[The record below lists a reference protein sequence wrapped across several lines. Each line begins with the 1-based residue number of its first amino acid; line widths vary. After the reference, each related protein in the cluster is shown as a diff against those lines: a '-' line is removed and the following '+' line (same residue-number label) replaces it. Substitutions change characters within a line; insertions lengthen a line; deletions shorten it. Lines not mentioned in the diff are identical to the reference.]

1 MAKESVDKQ
10 VTAKDQGTTEEVKP
24 WYTNYKVKS
33 NNAQYMG
40 GYVQSEE
47 SNDGSYKYSLT
58 ITVDGHQLK
67 TDISEDSAIAIAKS
81 AGISEQETDTG
92 TRIAL
97 NSNAVAEIVEQE
109 FGNIVDT
116 KALNFDK
123 NSHKEGAVNTDGDG
137 KKPYTVNALAPATV
151 TDWSTYSSV
160 GRKEGQVVTGANASK
175 KVKANDTGKGGS
187 GNGNGAA
194 STGDGEGANSKVGGS
209 GLGDGTGDGYG
220 TGDGSGDNIESSSN
234 YNNKAQSTKV
244 IDSGKSL
251 DDSTAAASYAASVTN
266 GALNHIFHNN
276 HYQDDPVPAWSFS
289 VDFVPL
295 CMTDKRFIKLY
306 TLEDSKTLTK
316 AVLTV
321 TANEKTINTQSINYL
336 GLQHPFFTKLAQS
349 HGDLKITF
357 AEDELFSISTILKN
371 VLKYASYLPNF
382 PTNKVYEVKGS
393 DSLFSEIVAHNAS
406 DSISP
411 KYRLNA
417 TDLKITDENTAS
429 LVHDYKFVFDILL
442 KIYRPGNAHI
452 FADEAAPPGFVY
464 HFHKCWLKNVGGIE
478 LNYDDDKPIDRPA
491 VFSYQYMSGV
501 PYYEWISRNN
511 VLSESQELD
520 KAYDE
525 AAQQAADA
533 AADVVQ
539 EAKEYSKNSPSS
551 FTDNGEPASTSLNNL
566 LDDAKNSR
574 LNYLF
579 KNNN

>member
-1 MAKESVDKQ
+1 MAELDSNVQSNFSTDEEGNRRLSITKKYDVNDS
-10 VTAKDQGTTEEVKP
+10 TEEVDAAG
-24 WYTNYKVKS
+24 NKVQVSHTKDVTKIIAS
-33 NNAQYMG
+33 D
-40 GYVQSEE
+40 VVSEYNTIVTE
-47 SNDGSYKYSLT
+47 DFIDFGNVDVGQVNKVSYATEEK
-58 ITVDGHQLK
+58 
-67 TDISEDSAIAIAKS
+67 KS
-81 AGISEQETDTG
+81 ALKGYEEAERVAAAKKQSFLAGANDKVQAGNATNVNGNAYDVRDADSRGDNRTLDVENGNADYDNSGSIHNDSVSINTRQGNKGFADGEGEGHAGAGTG
-92 TRIAL
+92 T
-97 NSNAVAEIVEQE
+97 
-109 FGNIVDT
+109 GM
-116 KALNFDK
+116 
-123 NSHKEGAVNTDGDG
+123 
-137 KKPYTVNALAPATV
+137 
-151 TDWSTYSSV
+151 
-160 GRKEGQVVTGANASK
+160 
-175 KVKANDTGKGGS
+175 
-187 GNGNGAA
+187 GNGNGN
-194 STGDGEGANSKVGGS
+194 GV
-209 GLGDGTGDGYG
+209 GDGTGDGYG

-234 YNNKAQSTKV
+234 NNRAQSTQV
-244 IDSGKSL
+244 IDSGESL

-266 GALNHIFHNN
+266 GAINHIFHNN
-276 HYQDDPVPAWSFS
+276 HYQEDPVPAWSFS

-382 PTNKVYEVKGS
+382 PTNKVYEVKQGDWS
-393 DSLFSEIVAHNAS
+393 DEIVAHNAS

-417 TDLKITDENTAS
+417 TDLKITDENTAA

-478 LNYDDDKPIDRPA
+478 LNYDDDKPIDRPV

-501 PYYEWISRNN
+501 PYYEWVSRNN
-511 VLSESQELD
+511 VLSESQELN

-533 AADVVQ
+533 AADAVQ

-566 LDDAKNSR
+566 IDDTKNSR

-579 KNNN
+579 K

>member
-1 MAKESVDKQ
+1 MSKESVDKQ
-10 VTAKDQGTTEEVKP
+10 VTAKDQGTTEQ
-24 WYTNYKVKS
+24 TTTKVK
-33 NNAQYMG
+33 APAYMG
-40 GYVQSEE
+40 GYVQSEVAD
-47 SNDGSYKYSLT
+47 DGSYKYSFT
-58 ITVDGHQLK
+58 VTVDGHQLK

-81 AGISEQETDTG
+81 ADISEQETDTG

-116 KALNFDK
+116 KAINIDK
-123 NSHKEGAVNTDGDG
+123 NSHQEGAVNTEGD
-137 KKPYTVNALAPATV
+137 KSYTVNALAPATE
-151 TDWSTYSSV
+151 TEWSTYSSA
-160 GRKEGQVVTGANASK
+160 GRKEGKVVTGANASK

-187 GNGNGAA
+187 GDGNGA
-194 STGDGEGANSKVGGS
+194 STAGDGEGANSKVGGS

-220 TGDGSGDNIESSSN
+220 TGDGSGDNIESRSN
-234 YNNKAQSTKV
+234 NNNRAQSTKV
-244 IDSGKSL
+244 IDFGKSL
-251 DDSTAAASYAASVTN
+251 DDKTAAASYASSVTN
-266 GALNHIFHNN
+266 GAINHIFHNS
-276 HYQDDPVPAWSFS
+276 HYQEDPVPAWSFS

-295 CMTDKRFIKLY
+295 CMTDKRFLKLY

-316 AVLTV
+316 AVLTC

-382 PTNKVYEVKGS
+382 PTNKVYEVKKGDWS
-393 DSLFSEIVAHNAS
+393 DEIVAHNAS

-417 TDLKITDENTAS
+417 TDLKITDENTAA

-452 FADEAAPPGFVY
+452 FADEAAHPGFVY

-478 LNYDDDKPIDRPA
+478 LNYDDDKPIDRP
-491 VFSYQYMSGV
+491 VIFSYQYMSGV
-501 PYYEWISRNN
+501 PYYEWVSRNN

-533 AADVVQ
+533 ASDVVQ

-551 FTDNGEPASTSLNNL
+551 FTDNGEPASTSLNNFL
-566 LDDAKNSR
+566 NDTKNSK

-579 KNNN
+579 K

>member
-1 MAKESVDKQ
+1 MSKESVDKQ
-10 VTAKDQGTTEEVKP
+10 VTAKDQGTTEQ
-24 WYTNYKVKS
+24 TTTKVK
-33 NNAQYMG
+33 APAYMG

-116 KALNFDK
+116 KAINIDK
-123 NSHKEGAVNTDGDG
+123 NSHEEGAVNTEGD
-137 KKPYTVNALAPATV
+137 KSYTVNMLAPATE
-151 TDWSTYSSV
+151 TDWSTYSSA
-160 GRKEGQVVTGANASK
+160 GRKEGKVVTGANASK

-234 YNNKAQSTKV
+234 NNNRAQSTQV

-251 DDSTAAASYAASVTN
+251 DDSTAAASYAASITN
-266 GALNHIFHNN
+266 GTINHIFHND
-276 HYQDDPVPAWSFS
+276 HYREDPVPAWSFS

-321 TANEKTINTQSINYL
+321 AANEKTINTQSINYL

-382 PTNKVYEVKGS
+382 PTNKVYEVKKGDWS
-393 DSLFSEIVAHNAS
+393 DEIVAHNAS

-464 HFHKCWLKNVGGIE
+464 HFHKCWLKNIGGIE
-478 LNYDDDKPIDRPA
+478 LNYDDDKPIDRPV

-501 PYYEWISRNN
+501 PYYEWVSRNN

-533 AADVVQ
+533 ASDVVQ

-566 LDDAKNSR
+566 LDDTKNSK

-579 KNNN
+579 KNQ

>member
-1 MAKESVDKQ
+1 MSKETVDKQ
-10 VTAKDQGTTEEVKP
+10 VIAKDQGTTEQIA
-24 WYTNYKVKS
+24 TKVK
-33 NNAQYMG
+33 APAYMG

-47 SNDGSYKYSLT
+47 RDDGSYKYT
-58 ITVDGHQLK
+58 FTVTVDGHQLK
-67 TDISEDSAIAIAKS
+67 TDINEDSAIAIAKS

-92 TRIAL
+92 TRVVL

-116 KALNFDK
+116 KAINIDK
-123 NSHKEGAVNTDGDG
+123 NSHKEGAVNTEGE
-137 KKPYTVNALAPATV
+137 KSYTVNMLTPATE
-151 TDWSTYSSV
+151 TEWSTHSSTS
-160 GRKEGQVVTGANASK
+160 RKEGQVVTGANASK
-175 KVKANDTGKGGS
+175 KVRVNDTGKGGT
-187 GNGNGAA
+187 GAENDTGA
-194 STGDGEGANSKVGGS
+194 STAGTGKGANSNVGGS
-209 GLGDGTGDGYG
+209 GLGDGTADGYG
-220 TGDGSGDNIESSSN
+220 TGDGSGDNIKSSSN
-234 YNNKAQSTKV
+234 NNNRAQTTKV

-251 DDSTAAASYAASVTN
+251 DDKTAAANYASSVTN
-266 GALNHIFHNN
+266 GAINHIFHNS
-276 HYQDDPVPAWSFS
+276 HYQEDPVPAWSFS

-295 CMTDKRFIKLY
+295 CMTDKRFIKLH

-357 AEDELFSISTILKN
+357 AEDEFFSISTILKN

-382 PTNKVYEVKGS
+382 PTNKVYEVKQGDWS
-393 DSLFSEIVAHNAS
+393 NEIIAHNAS

-417 TDLKITDENTAS
+417 TDLSITDENTAS

-478 LNYDDDKPIDRPA
+478 LNYDDDKPIDRP
-491 VFSYQYMSGV
+491 VIFSYQYMSGV
-501 PYYEWISRNN
+501 PYYEWVSRNN

-533 AADVVQ
+533 ASDVVQ
-539 EAKEYSKNSPSS
+539 EAKEYSRNSPSS
-551 FTDNGEPASTSLNNL
+551 FTDDGEPASTQLNNFL
-566 LDDAKNSR
+566 NDTKNNPK
-574 LNYLF
+574 LKYLF
-579 KNNN
+579 N